1 MKLLFTSKQPLDTS
15 DFAGSAAG
23 ANAITIAALERVVSA
38 SLYNVNDEV
47 VTCGPTIKRI
57 CTREK
62 PCQYGLSMYNNTNS
76 HNQPNQQ
83 IQQKQEKILANAMPS
98 KDNSTTTVATT
109 ALLEVVS
116 LSSLDDADDE
126 LIDHSVD
133 VTIRLSSANKASRV
147 KKILLTDMYSQTLSA
162 AFDHVMES
170 YNITDCSVVHVKKT
184 LGPPQSPPQWYVDQV
199 REKVNYAEKEEKM
212 MISCETM
219 AKQML
224 VLTKTKADLD
234 IDVALLIES
243 EKPYAREKD
252 HLERLALEIKIIGLN
267 LTSCRTEGKLMYL
280 KSGNVQKGEAAQ
292 QGVAVTPE
300 MLELQHKLNEANVE
314 IQTVVQQGRLRSSLG
329 ALSLKASRIGSQIEQ
344 ETRIV
349 KRAKLEAQLAELN
362 MVSNEKERRKKKK
375 INKIKKQKQ
384 KAKDIKASS
393 NR

>member
-212 MISCETM
+212 MIACETM

-252 HLERLALEIKIIGLN
+252 RLERLALEIKIIGLN

-375 INKIKKQKQ
+375 
-384 KAKDIKASS
+384 
-393 NR
+393 